1 MKLKKLILGALFI
14 SLLHSCKTVTVL
26 IEMKKKKAAVKTYT
40 MGDKEIKFIP
50 MHHVGK
56 QGFYDDVRKKVIKLK
71 AEGYTVFYE
80 MVLPSTTSDSITN
93 DLCKRK
99 MRKIKGF
106 NGTYKENFDKKGLF
120 KKSVQQP
127 SNEQLGAD
135 ANDIRADVTSVELI
149 NEWEKQNGAIILDSV
164 DLFTPYDGNYKTKK
178 FYTKRQRNN
187 IILGYRNSNLANMVK
202 ATTHKK
208 ILVLY
213 GMHHK
218 KGFVRLLNANN

>member
-14 SLLHSCKTVTVL
+14 SLLHSCKTVGTL

-40 MGDKEIKFIP
+40 MGDKEIKFIS

-80 MVLPSTTSDSITN
+80 IVLPSTTSDSITN

-106 NGTYKENFDKKGLF
+106 NGTYKENLEKIGFF
-120 KKSVQQP
+120 KKYVQQP
-127 SNEQLGAD
+127 SNAQLGAD
-135 ANDIRADVTSVELI
+135 TNDIRADVTSVELI
-149 NEWEKQNGAIILDSV
+149 NEWEKQNGVIILDSV
-164 DLFTPYDGNYKTKK
+164 DLFTPFDGNYKTKK
-178 FYTKRQRNN
+178 FYTTQQRDN
-187 IILGYRNSNLANMVK
+187 IILGYRNSYLANIVK
-202 ATTHKK
+202 ATSHKK

-213 GMHHK
+213 GKRHR
-218 KGFVRLLNANN
+218 KGFATLLNTNN